1 MPGHDRPGG
10 GCDTKRKYTKPK
22 GNHEEEQIT
31 SHESNPMYSGHH
43 RTFYDVVGVIG
54 AESSP
59 SSIMMANVLTLFGI
73 PQISYTSTSDLL
85 SDKNKFPYFMRMIPP
100 DRFQASRPLVS

>member
-10 GCDTKRKYTKPK
+10 GCDTKHKYTNPK
-22 GNHEEEQIT
+22 GNHDEEEIT
-31 SHESNPMYSGHH
+31 SHDSMYSGHH
-43 RTFYDVVGVIG
+43 RTFYDVVSVIG

-59 SSIMMANVLTLFGI
+59 SSIMIANVLTLFGI

-100 DRFQASRPLVS
+100 DRFQVSRLLAS